1 MHFSS
6 FIAVTVTL
14 MAWNKTH
21 QVSKPSPEINMAFH
35 ANWQDTTRQMGKRI
49 FATHCYSCHK
59 DSSVGLAPGYTILKL
74 MTANSILAAM
84 NTGKMQQQAAPL
96 SEAERKAVAQWI
108 TDSKLTDNGL
118 PAAAFT
124 KFTPPEKTTPYDHS
138 GWGNRLSG
146 EGYRTAAEAGINI
159 NTVSSLKLKW
169 AFAFPGAGIMRTKPA
184 VVGDWLIVGGQ
195 MGDVYAI
202 HRQTGKAGWHFAA
215 NAAVRG
221 AISVVRSGKAITA
234 YFADFGTN
242 VYALDVRTGK
252 LLWRQ
257 RAGFDAQSTVTGSV
271 AVHNGV
277 IYVPI
282 SSMEVAAAADGR
294 YNCCFSSGGVVAM
307 DARTGKPIWTHR
319 VTPRA
324 QPVGKNKRGRPVYG
338 PSGAPVWCSPT
349 IDVKR
354 GLLYIGTGENYS
366 IPTTGTSDALQA
378 LDLKTGKL
386 KWNFQATP
394 KDAYNSAC
402 PLLNNC
408 PDSAG
413 PDLDFGM
420 APILVKRKDGSEIL
434 VAGQKSGVVHAL
446 EPATGKLLWQ
456 THVGKGGM
464 LGGIHW
470 GMASDGRYAY
480 AANSDNMLAIDKR
493 DTSVKASPGL
503 FALDLFTGKIVWKA
517 APECNDK
524 NGCLNGNSA
533 APLVTEGIVWAGSL
547 DGYIRAHDARTGQ
560 IVWEYNT
567 AKEYETVNGIKGK
580 GGAIDGPPPV
590 VSNGM
595 LFVNSGY
602 GLFGQKPGNVLLAFS
617 VE

>member
-1 MHFSS
+1 MHFTS
-6 FIAVTVTL
+6 FIAVTVSLIALSETYK
-14 MAWNKTH
+14 AP
-21 QVSKPSPEINMAFH
+21 KPSPELKIAFY
-35 ANWQDTTRQMGKRI
+35 ATWQDTTMQMGKRL

-59 DSSVGLAPGYTILKL
+59 DSGVGAAPGYTILTL
-74 MTANSILAAM
+74 MTPNSILAAM
-84 NTGKMQQQAAPL
+84 NSGKMQQQAAPL

-108 TDSKLTDNGL
+108 TQSKLTDNRL
-118 PAAAFT
+118 PKEAFT
-124 KFTPPEKTTPYDHS
+124 EFTAPEKATSYDHS
-138 GWGNRLSG
+138 GWGNSLSG
-146 EGYRTAAEAGINI
+146 EGFRTAEQAGI
-159 NTVSSLKLKW
+159 TVNNVPSLKLKW

-184 VVGDWLIVGGQ
+184 VVGNWLVVGAQ

-202 HRQTGKAGWHFAA
+202 HRQTGKVGWHFAA

-257 RAGFDAQSTVTGSV
+257 RAGFDAQSAVTGSV
-271 AVHNGV
+271 AVYNGV

-282 SSMEVAAAADGR
+282 SSMEVGAAADGR
-294 YNCCFSSGGVVAM
+294 YTCCFSSGGVVAM
-307 DARTGKPIWTHR
+307 DACTGQRIWIHR
-319 VTPRA
+319 VTPTA
-324 QPVGKNKRGRPVYG
+324 KYVGKNKRNRPVYG

-349 IDVKR
+349 VDAKR

-366 IPTTGTSDALQA
+366 LPATTTSDALQA
-378 LDLKTGKL
+378 LDLMTGKL

-394 KDAYNSAC
+394 HDTYNSAC

-446 EPATGKLLWQ
+446 EPFTGKLLWQ
-456 THVGKGGM
+456 TRIGKGGM

-470 GMASDGRYAY
+470 GMASDGQYVY
-480 AANSDNMLAIDKR
+480 AANSDNMLALDKR
-493 DTSVKASPGL
+493 DSSVQASPGL
-503 FALDLFTGKIVWKA
+503 FALDLVTGKIVWKA
-517 APECNDK
+517 APECGDK
-524 NGCLNGNSA
+524 KGCLNGNSA

-547 DGYIRAHDARTGQ
+547 DGYIRAHDARNGH
-560 IVWEYNT
+560 ILWEFNT
-567 AKEYETVNGIKGK
+567 VKEYETVNGVPGK

-617 VE
+617 LE